1 MVTTG
6 GITVVIMGVL
16 KVASIMGLGLGITT
30 GLQYF
35 NTYKFK
41 PVKKEKKGDESDGR
55 EILKER
61 ARSLS

>member
-1 MVTTG
+1 MVTAS
-6 GITVVIMGVL
+6 GISVVVIGVL

-41 PVKKEKKGDESDGR
+41 PRKKEKGEESDGKGESLR
-55 EILKER
+55 EK
-61 ARSLS
+61 ARSFS